1 MTTQC
6 RSYNGWSN
14 VEESKLVEELVTMVL
29 SVKNIESK
37 VKTMKKDW
45 QTVYD
50 MVYGSSTSGF
60 GWDESNKLLTASNDV
75 WNDYINVKA
84 NKDKGKWRNK
94 SFPHFE
100 DLCVAFGKNRAR
112 GNGAKDVG
120 DCGRE
125 TTIEVKESNEELDP
139 MTTEGN
145 HNVPHTTTAQ
155 TDENTNIEVEEVKQ
169 VRCKKRK
176 RQMNPLVDGLHNVAM
191 LLSDTL
197 NKAATTM
204 SRDIDFGEDLKKK
217 RGMITNEIFKM
228 TSLNQQEKYEV
239 PEKIQSDVGYV
250 EAY

>member
-14 VEESKLVEELVTMVL
+14 VEESKLVEELVTMVTSGL
-29 SVKNIESK
+29 YIADNGFKSGYLQHLKKHFKKALPDSNKSVKNIESK

-45 QTVYD
+45 KTVYD

-100 DLCVAFGKNRAR
+100 DLCVAFGKNCSH

-125 TTIEVKESNEELDP
+125 TTIEVKESDEELEP
-139 MTTEGN
+139 MMEGC
-145 HNVPHTTTAQ
+145 HNVPRTTTAQ
-155 TDENTNIEVEEVKQ
+155 VDENKNIKVDEVKQ

-176 RQMNPLVDGLHNVAM
+176 RQMNPLVDG
-191 LLSDTL
+191 
-197 NKAATTM
+197 
-204 SRDIDFGEDLKKK
+204 
-217 RGMITNEIFKM
+217 
-228 TSLNQQEKYEV
+228 
-239 PEKIQSDVGYV
+239 
-250 EAY
+250 

>member
-14 VEESKLVEELVTMVL
+14 VEETKLVEELVTMVTSGYL
-29 SVKNIESK
+29 QHLEKHFKKALPDSDKSVKNIESK

-84 NKDKGKWRNK
+84 NKDK
-94 SFPHFE
+94 
-100 DLCVAFGKNRAR
+100 
-112 GNGAKDVG
+112 
-120 DCGRE
+120 
-125 TTIEVKESNEELDP
+125 EVKESDEELEP
-139 MTTEGN
+139 MMEGS
-145 HNVPHTTTAQ
+145 HNVPRTTTAQ
-155 TDENTNIEVEEVKQ
+155 VDENKNIEVDEVKQ

-176 RQMNPLVDGLHNVAM
+176 RQMNPLLDGLHNVAM

-204 SRDIDFGEDLKKK
+204 SQDIDFEEGLKKK

-239 PEKIQSDVGYV
+239 LEKIRSDVGYV
-250 EAY
+250 EAYWDIDDTNRDGWVKYILLKK

>member
-1 MTTQC
+1 
-6 RSYNGWSN
+6 
-14 VEESKLVEELVTMVL
+14 
-29 SVKNIESK
+29 
-37 VKTMKKDW
+37 MKKDW

-100 DLCVAFGKNRAR
+100 DLCVAFGKNRAH

-125 TTIEVKESNEELDP
+125 KTIEVKESDEELEP
-139 MTTEGN
+139 MMEGS
-145 HNVPHTTTAQ
+145 HNVPRTTTAQ
-155 TDENTNIEVEEVKQ
+155 VDENKNIEVDEVKQ

-176 RQMNPLVDGLHNVAM
+176 RQMNPLLDGLHNVAM

-204 SRDIDFGEDLKKK
+204 SQDIDFEEGLKKK

-228 TSLNQQEKYEV
+228 TSLNQQENIGIRKRTSEM
-239 PEKIQSDVGYV
+239 DMC
-250 EAY
+250 